1 MSQRIKLAASLVGA
15 GALVAS
21 VFSDALASRPSPLHD
36 QATAHRKDYTVN
48 GRLTVTDVLRVQ
60 KNISVFGNFY
70 AKKKAEVD
78 KGLLVKN
85 GLSSDN
91 LVVTGGTKLG
101 DVTSSGNLQAGT
113 LTSAGSISGG
123 SLALTGAATVGG
135 TLTASGR
142 ISANGVDAGA
152 GGLTTSGTLNAASL
166 TTTGTVAAGNI
177 TATGIADTGTLSAG
191 SIATTGTLSAGAATF
206 TNLTATGP
214 VDFSKATIT
223 GLSLSNL
230 SGGGALSLQSLTLG
244 TANTAATTGPLTLL
258 GPNNSSVSLGVN
270 SSGALTAN
278 TLSLATN
285 LNVGG
290 AGVVGGDLSVNGA
303 TGVIANGIR
312 ALPTTAGGNTLGTL
326 TLTGAN
332 VNVAGNLAVSG
343 NFSLAGTSTFA
354 LSNLVAP
361 NTSGTTTPGSLG
373 LQGSNITLTGNVVH
387 TGPTSLNGNT
397 TLGSTTDLIA
407 APSSHIVANG
417 NRDLAGTVSANI
429 PNASAAGIPV
439 PAASVTFT
447 RAYASA
453 PVVVVTPTSHLV
465 SVGDYYYVTPTTTGF
480 TIFYTPQF
488 LTVAANTVGFSYIV
502 VGQ

>member
-1 MSQRIKLAASLVGA
+1 MFQRIKLAASLVGA

-21 VFSDALASRPSPLHD
+21 VFSDALASQPSPLHD
-36 QATAHRKDYTVN
+36 QASAHRKDYTVK

-70 AKKKAEVD
+70 AKQKAEVD

-85 GLSSDN
+85 GLKSDN
-91 LVVTGGTKLG
+91 LEVTGGTKLG

-113 LTSAGSISGG
+113 LTSSGSISGA

-135 TLTASGR
+135 TLAATGR

-191 SIATTGTLSAGAATF
+191 SISSAGTLTAGAATF
-206 TNLTATGP
+206 TNVTATGA
-214 VDFSKATIT
+214 VDLSKATVT

-230 SGGGALSLQSLTLG
+230 SGTGALSLQSLTLG
-244 TANTAATTGPLTLL
+244 TVNSTATTGPLTLL
-258 GPNNSSVSLGVN
+258 GANNASASLGVN

-290 AGVVGGDLSVNGA
+290 AAVVGGDLSVNGA

-326 TLTGAN
+326 TLKGAN
-332 VNVAGNLAVSG
+332 VDVAGNLAVSG

-361 NTSGTTTPGSLG
+361 NASGTTTPGPLG
-373 LQGSNITLTGNVVH
+373 LQGSTITLTGNVVH
-387 TGPTSLNGNT
+387 TGATALNGNT
-397 TLGSTTDLIA
+397 TLGSTSDLIA
-407 APSSHIVANG
+407 APSSHIVAGG
-417 NRDLAGTVSANI
+417 NKDLAGTV
-429 PNASAAGIPV
+429 NASIPTGSTANAPVTAG
-439 PAASVTFT
+439 SVTFT
-447 RAYASA
+447 RSYGST
-453 PVVVVTPTSHLV
+453 PVVVVTPIGPFV
-465 SVGDYYYVTPTTTGF
+465 SVGDRYYVTPTTTGF
-480 TIFYTPQF
+480 NITYVPAFT
-488 LTVAANTVGFSYIV
+488 TVAPNTVAFDYIV